1 MGLNMA
7 ATPFTVL
14 RNRLFPTSIAP
25 AALFVLALGCM
36 VSAGLFAGGR
46 YLEHARLDL
55 RFQDQANLRM
65 IALRDDLN
73 NAVEEL
79 ETINQLFVTA
89 GPVSRA
95 QFHNFVKASLK
106 HHPAILAVAYQRLL
120 THAERPGYERAMR
133 ELYPDFEITQ
143 IIDGRPR
150 LAPESAHYR
159 VIDYIEPIAANQST
173 LGLNVA
179 PIEAQMEAA
188 VNARDTGQQS
198 ATKLFRRGREKTG
211 ERSFLVMMPVY
222 QPGVRVDDVAS
233 RRRALLGYTTVV
245 FQMGPTIAAIL
256 RSSGF
261 LRNTDIDVSVYFG
274 AQVDPANL
282 VYRHGDPPPGPAAP
296 SLLPA
301 WLLQNQPTTTELTF
315 NVANQAWHA
324 VVSIESSSLIHSQSG
339 ALLVLVLAL
348 MLTMLAAGFTQF
360 LVARTHRTQ
369 QLVDARTAELR
380 YSNAKMAEDIAARS
394 QAEHSLLL
402 MQGAIE
408 ASANAIFICSAAAPR
423 YVLEYVNPAFQHMTG
438 YGAQKALGRNCAFL
452 WGADGDQ
459 AGIKEI
465 RATVREQ
472 REGHVVL
479 RNYRKDGTLFWSEVY
494 IAPVRGDSGEV
505 SHYVVA
511 LYDITATKRYEAEL
525 EFQANRDTLT
535 GLANRSLLSDRLGQA
550 IVYAARDGHPLW
562 IAFVDLDRFKF
573 VNDSLGHAAGDL
585 LLRTMAQRLTAE
597 SGDAST
603 VARIGGDEFVLILP
617 NGLDEYAASVALQR
631 MLEAVAAPVHIEGHE
646 LFLTC
651 SIGIAAY
658 PADGADPETLI
669 KHADIAMYR
678 AKETGRNN
686 VQFYKAAMNERA
698 LERLRIEG
706 DLRNAI
712 EREEFVLHYQ
722 PQIDLRT
729 GQIVG
734 MEALIRWNH
743 PTLGLLAPLR
753 FIGLAEET
761 GLIVP
766 IGAWVLRSACRQ
778 NKAWQDAGMAPLRV
792 AVNLSA
798 RQFAQQDLLPSIAGA
813 LAETGLHARYLD
825 IELTESM
832 VMADVE
838 HAVSVLRGLKQMGIH
853 LSIDDFGTGYSS
865 LSYLKRFPI
874 DVLKI
879 DQSFVRDITND
890 PDDAAITLSIISLA
904 HSLRLKVVAEGV
916 ETEAQLNYL
925 RRHGCDQMQGYYF
938 SPPVAAEPFLEL
950 LLQRKTLPPLPGDSP
965 LLETLLIVDDE
976 SNVVTALK
984 RLMRPDGY
992 RILTALTPDEG
1003 FRLLALH
1010 RVQVIICDQR
1020 MPLMRGTE
1028 FLNKV
1033 RQLHPHTIRIV
1044 LSGYTALE
1052 SVIDAINEG
1061 QIYRFFTKP
1070 WDDDIVRKTVRG
1082 AFQQYALVHE
1092 AARAAQPGAVGID
1105 AA

>member
-1 MGLNMA
+1 MPRARLSYLSISLP
-7 ATPFTVL
+7 TLCVL
-14 RNRLFPTSIAP
+14 ILGGILS
-25 AALFVLALGCM
+25 AALFV
-36 VSAGLFAGGR
+36 GGR
-46 YLEHARLDL
+46 YLEHDRLDIQ
-55 RFQDQANLRM
+55 FEDQANLRM
-65 IALRDDLN
+65 IAIRDDLN
-73 NAVEEL
+73 SAVEEL

-95 QFHNFVKASLK
+95 QFHSFVQASLK

-120 THAERPGYERAMR
+120 TRTERPGYERAMR
-133 ELYPDFEITQ
+133 ELYPGFELTQ
-143 IIDGRPR
+143 VINGKPQV
-150 LAPESAHYR
+150 APESERYR

-188 VNARDTGQQS
+188 AHARDTGKQS
-198 ATKLFRRGREKTG
+198 ATRLFRRGREKTG

-222 QPGVRVDDVAS
+222 QPGARVDDVAA

-274 AQVDPANL
+274 ATPDPANL
-282 VYRHGDPPPGPAAP
+282 VYRHGDAPPPSATP
-296 SLLPA
+296 SRLPA
-301 WLLQNQPTTTELTF
+301 WLLQNQPTTIELTF

-324 VVSIESSSLIHSQSG
+324 VVSIESSSLVHSQSG
-339 ALLVLVLAL
+339 ALLVFVLAL
-348 MLTMLAAGFTQF
+348 MLTLLAAGFTQS
-360 LVARTHRTQ
+360 LVARNRRTQ

-380 YSNAKMAEDIAARS
+380 QSNTELAEDIAARS
-394 QAEHSLLL
+394 RAEHTLLL

-408 ASANAIFICSAAAPR
+408 ASANAIVICSAAAPG

-438 YGAQKALGRNCAFL
+438 YSAQEALGCNCAFL

-472 REGHVVL
+472 REGHAVL

-494 IAPVRGDSGEV
+494 IAPVRANSGAV
-505 SHYVVA
+505 IHYVVA

-550 IVYAARDGHPLW
+550 IVYAARDAHPLW
-562 IAFVDLDRFKF
+562 IAFIDLDRFKF
-573 VNDSLGHAAGDL
+573 VNDTLGHAAGDRL
-585 LLRTMAQRLTAE
+585 LQTMAQRLAAE
-597 SGDAST
+597 GGDAST

-631 MLEAVAAPVHIEGHE
+631 MLEAVAAPVHIGGHE

-658 PADGADPETLI
+658 PVDGTDPETLI

-686 VQFYKAAMNERA
+686 IQFYKAAMNERA
-698 LERLRIEG
+698 LERLRMEG

-729 GQIVG
+729 GQMVG

-743 PTLGLLAPLR
+743 PSLGLLAPLR

-778 NKAWQDAGMAPLRV
+778 NKAWQEAGMAPLRV

-798 RQFAQQDLLPSIAGA
+798 RQFAQRDLLPSIAAVLG
-813 LAETGLHARYLD
+813 ETGLHARYLD

-838 HAVSVLRGLKQMGIH
+838 HAVSVLRGLKQLGVH

-879 DQSFVRDITND
+879 DQSFVRDISSD

-904 HSLRLKVVAEGV
+904 HSLRLKVIAEGV
-916 ETEAQLNYL
+916 ETEAQLSYL

-938 SPPVAAEPFLEL
+938 SRPVPREEFVQM
-950 LLQRKTLPPLPGDSP
+950 LLQRKALPPAAGDSP
-965 LLETLLIVDDE
+965 LLETLLILDDE
-976 SNVVTALK
+976 PHVATSLK

-1010 RVQVIICDQR
+1010 QVQVIICDQR

-1033 RQLHPHTIRIV
+1033 RQLHPNTIRIV

-1082 AFQQYALVHE
+1082 AFQHYALLHQ
-1092 AARAAQPGAVGID
+1092 AARTADTTTAHERGAEARAMQD
-1105 AA
+1105 